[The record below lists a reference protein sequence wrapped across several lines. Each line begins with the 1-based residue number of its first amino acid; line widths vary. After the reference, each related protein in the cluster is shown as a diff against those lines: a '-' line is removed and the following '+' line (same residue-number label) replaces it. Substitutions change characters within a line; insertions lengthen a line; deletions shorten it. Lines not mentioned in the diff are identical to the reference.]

1 MTEYNYDEDV
11 AIDPDN
17 ILEEWLE
24 LSSKFWGYARA
35 IADVEK
41 EVQQTWE
48 KKKVIKALLFAES
61 IEQGAKND
69 ADREAYYRPHPDYQK
84 ATQDL
89 IDIQH
94 ERDLITAARDSFYRK
109 EKGLEGASVILMKTE
124 MYMEGNKSLQVPSGK
139 RMVSIL
145 KEEKATE
152 RRARRT
158 R

>member
-17 ILEEWLE
+17 ILEEWLQ
-24 LSSKFWGYARA
+24 LSSKFWGYSRA

-48 KKKVIKALLFAES
+48 KKKVIKALLIAES
-61 IEQGAKND
+61 KEQGAKND
-69 ADREAYYRPHPDYQK
+69 ADREAYYRPHPSYQL
-84 ATQDL
+84 ATQAL

-94 ERDLITAARDSFYRK
+94 ERELITAARDSFYRK

>member
-17 ILEEWLE
+17 ILEEWLQ
-24 LSSKFWGYARA
+24 LSSKFWGYSRA

-48 KKKVIKALLFAES
+48 KKKVIKALLIAES
-61 IEQGAKND
+61 KEQGAKND

-84 ATQDL
+84 ATQAL

>member
-41 EVQQTWE
+41 EVQQIWE
-48 KKKVIKALLFAES
+48 KNKVIKAQLVAEAKTN
-61 IEQGAKND
+61 GAKND

-89 IDIQH
+89 INIQH

-109 EKGLEGASVILMKTE
+109 EKGLEGASKILLKTE
-124 MYMEGNKSLQVPSGK
+124 LYMDRDDDIQIAGGK
-139 RMVSIL
+139 RITNIL
-145 KEEKATE
+145 KEKKAAG
-152 RRARRT
+152 RRSRRT

>member
-1 MTEYNYDEDV
+1 MTKAKLV
-11 AIDPDN
+11 A
-17 ILEEWLE
+17 EA
-24 LSSKFWGYARA
+24 K
-35 IADVEK
+35 
-41 EVQQTWE
+41 
-48 KKKVIKALLFAES
+48 
-61 IEQGAKND
+61 EQGAKND

-152 RRARRT
+152 RRTRRT

>member
-17 ILEEWLE
+17 ILEEWLQ
-24 LSSKFWGYARA
+24 LSSQFFNYARA
-35 IADVEK
+35 IADIEK
-41 EVQQTWE
+41 EVQQIWE
-48 KKKVIKALLFAES
+48 VKKVIKAQLVAEAKKN
-61 IEQGAKND
+61 GAKND
-69 ADREAYYRPHPDYQK
+69 ADREAYYRPHPNYQK

-124 MYMEGNKSLQVPSGK
+124 LYMEGNKTLQVPGGK

-145 KEEKATE
+145 KEKKATN

>member
-24 LSSKFWGYARA
+24 LSSKFFNYAKA

-41 EVQQTWE
+41 EVQQIWE
-48 KKKVIKALLFAES
+48 VKKVTKAKLVAEAK
-61 IEQGAKND
+61 ENGAKND

-89 IDIQH
+89 INIQH

-109 EKGLEGASVILMKTE
+109 EKGLEGASVIMMKTE
-124 MYMEGNKSLQVPSGK
+124 LYMEGRKDIQIPGGK
-139 RMVSIL
+139 RITSIL
-145 KEEKATE
+145 KEKKATE

>member
-24 LSSKFWGYARA
+24 LSSKFFNYAKA
-35 IADVEK
+35 IANIEK
-41 EVQQTWE
+41 EVQQIWE
-48 KKKVIKALLFAES
+48 KKKTIKAQLVAEAK
-61 IEQGAKND
+61 EQGAKND
-69 ADREAYYRPHPDYQK
+69 ADREAYYRPHPEYQK
-84 ATQDL
+84 AAQNL
-89 IDIQH
+89 INIQH

-109 EKGLEGASVILMKTE
+109 EKGLEGASVIMMKTE
-124 MYMEGNKSLQVPSGK
+124 LYMEGRKDIQIPGGK

-152 RRARRT
+152 RRSRRT

>member
-17 ILEEWLE
+17 ILEEWLQ
-24 LSSKFWGYARA
+24 LSSKFWGYSRA

-48 KKKVIKALLFAES
+48 KKKVIKALLIAES
-61 IEQGAKND
+61 KEQGAKND
-69 ADREAYYRPHPDYQK
+69 AEREAYYRPHPDYQK
-84 ATQDL
+84 ATQAL

>member
-17 ILEEWLE
+17 ILEEWLQ
-24 LSSKFWGYARA
+24 LSSQFFNYAKA
-35 IADVEK
+35 IANIEK
-41 EVQQTWE
+41 EVQQIWE
-48 KKKVIKALLFAES
+48 KKKVIKAQLVAVAKTN
-61 IEQGAKND
+61 GAKND

-89 IDIQH
+89 INIQH

-124 MYMEGNKSLQVPSGK
+124 LYMEGRKDIQIPGGK
-139 RMVSIL
+139 RIVNIL
-145 KEEKATE
+145 KEKNATE

>member
-1 MTEYNYDEDV
+1 MPEFNYDEDV

-17 ILEEWLE
+17 ILEEWLQ
-24 LSSKFWGYARA
+24 LSSQFFNYARA
-35 IADVEK
+35 IADIEK
-41 EVQQTWE
+41 EVQQIWE
-48 KKKVIKALLFAES
+48 VKKVIKAQLVAEAKKN
-61 IEQGAKND
+61 GAKND
-69 ADREAYYRPHPDYQK
+69 ADREAYYRPHPNYQK

-124 MYMEGNKSLQVPSGK
+124 MYMEGRKDIQIPGGK

-145 KEEKATE
+145 KEKKTTE
-152 RRARRT
+152 RRSRRT

>member
-17 ILEEWLE
+17 ILEEWLQ
-24 LSSKFWGYARA
+24 LSSKFWGYSRA

-48 KKKVIKALLFAES
+48 KKKVIKALLIAES
-61 IEQGAKND
+61 KEQGAKND

>member
-17 ILEEWLE
+17 ILEEWLQ
-24 LSSKFWGYARA
+24 LSSQFFNYAKA
-35 IADVEK
+35 IANIEK
-41 EVQQTWE
+41 EVQQIWE
-48 KKKVIKALLFAES
+48 KKKVIKAQLVAEAKTN
-61 IEQGAKND
+61 GAKND
-69 ADREAYYRPHPDYQK
+69 ADREAYYRPHPGYQK

-89 IDIQH
+89 INIQH

-124 MYMEGNKSLQVPSGK
+124 LYMEGRKDIQIPGGK
-139 RMVSIL
+139 RIVNIL
-145 KEEKATE
+145 KEKKATE

>member
-24 LSSKFWGYARA
+24 LSSKFFNYARA
-35 IADVEK
+35 IADIEK
-41 EVQQTWE
+41 EVKQVWE
-48 KKKVIKALLFAES
+48 VKKVTRARLVSEAKEH
-61 IEQGAKND
+61 GAKND
-69 ADREAYYRPHPDYQK
+69 ADRQAYYRQHEDYQK

-89 IDIQH
+89 IDIEH

-109 EKGLEGASVILMKTE
+109 EHALEGASVILMKTE
-124 MYMEGNKSLQVPSGK
+124 MYMEGNKDLNVPGGK

-145 KEEKATE
+145 KEKKANNRRG
-152 RRARRT
+152 RRAQ
-158 R
+158 

>member
-17 ILEEWLE
+17 ILEEWLQ
-24 LSSKFWGYARA
+24 LSSKFWGYSRA

-48 KKKVIKALLFAES
+48 KKKVIKALLIAES
-61 IEQGAKND
+61 KEQGAKND
-69 ADREAYYRPHPDYQK
+69 AEREAYYRPHPDYQK